1 MYVAFIVANGD
12 CYVSHFVY
20 VKMKVILMII
30 GGDPANP
37 DATGLLTRK
46 HSHRIVVLVKED
58 KWGFLHFLNRSIH
71 LALSLYVC
79 LSLCRW
85 SYCGRVEN
93 DVDVIPVIW
102 HHILH

>member
-1 MYVAFIVANGD
+1 MYVAFIIANGD
-12 CYVSHFVY
+12 CYIPHFVY
-20 VKMKVILMII
+20 VKMRVVLMII
-30 GGDPANP
+30 RGDPANP

-58 KWGFLHFLNRSIH
+58 KWGFLNVLNRSIH
-71 LALSLYVC
+71 LSISVC
-79 LSLCRW
+79 LW

-93 DVDVIPVIW
+93 DVDIIPVIW